1 MQYLTRS
8 ELHQIT
14 EVQNQSRDMLEKIAR
29 MRRIKNHEDMIKG
42 RVNNSSL
49 KIKTKHPNVLT
60 ITLIII

>member
-29 MRRIKNHEDMIKG
+29 MRRIKNYEDMIKG

-49 KIKTKHPNVLT
+49 KIKTKHPNFLT